1 MGKKPASQNE
11 TGIGL
16 AAMDLELDVPG
27 AEGLLLPF
35 NNRNHRRL
43 LLAFEA
49 IDSCPA
55 DWAQQDRHLAVPF
68 GGGQLLPAMATIHT
82 SGP

>member
-1 MGKKPASQNE
+1 
-11 TGIGL
+11 
-16 AAMDLELDVPG
+16 MDLELDVPG

-35 NNRNHRRL
+35 NNRNHSRL
-43 LLAFEA
+43 PT
-49 IDSCPA
+49 C
-55 DWAQQDRHLAVPF
+55 AQSRLIVAPPIGRNKTATLAVPF